1 MVYVT
6 SVRRPIVVGMCRGKA
21 SGGRRCPGC
30 QGAEAAAKHNAR
42 RRQNRAAHAAIIAW
56 AGEHEAFDQVA
67 QLEAGGPAAAKAW
80 ARQQNLGSAVLGLPT
95 GALGAEERARFGP
108 GHKNPKPP
116 AAPEPV
122 DVPTLPSEKTPNLTP
137 EEVGVEALLM
147 QVLAKMQ
154 QQAQRN
160 PSGDIPQAP
169 PAGPESWMTPQ
180 LMGQIGVVFAQQ
192 GEHPAERALLNA
204 EVIDRAPLAA
214 GGINETMRVAL
225 GNGTYG
231 YHKSF
236 DGLDDRTAKAFG
248 QHTRQQPMHEVAA
261 WRLSSQLGEPWQT
274 LVPPV
279 VLRNVDGVL
288 GSLMEE
294 RPGFSGAVFP
304 GLGLAGGRPVS
315 SEQTDAGA
323 FFDCL
328 VGQQDR
334 HAGNYLITFD
344 DQRKMTLID
353 HGFCFATPQDIQ
365 SQSFLVGHRW
375 AQGRHQLIPKE
386 LDALQRLLD
395 SPSALGLQGL
405 IEPDRLNALR
415 DRARLMLDLKTLLAL

>member
-1 MVYVT
+1 MACLA
-6 SVRRPIVVGMCRGKA
+6 SVRRHRVFGMCRGIA

-42 RRQNRAAHAAIIAW
+42 RRQNRAIHAAIIAW
-56 AGEHEAFDQVA
+56 AGEHEPFDQVE

-80 ARQQNLGSAVLGLPT
+80 ARQHHLDSAALGLPT
-95 GALGAEERARFGP
+95 GVHLGAEERARFGP
-108 GHKNPKPP
+108 GRRNPPPPTSSP
-116 AAPEPV
+116 AAAGIPAPENVFGPGAAGG
-122 DVPTLPSEKTPNLTP
+122 DQA
-137 EEVGVEALLM
+137 EALLR
-147 QVLAKMQ
+147 QVLQKLQ
-154 QQAQRN
+154 QQAKPN

-192 GEHPAERALLNA
+192 GDHPAERALLNA
-204 EVIDRAPLAA
+204 EIIDRAPIA
-214 GGINETMRVAL
+214 GGINETMRVSL

-236 DGLDDRTAKAFG
+236 DGLDDRTARAFG
-248 QHTRQQPMHEVAA
+248 QQTRQQPMHEVAA

-304 GLGLAGGRPVS
+304 GLGLAGGHPVS

-334 HAGNYLITFD
+334 HAGNYLITPD
-344 DQRKMTLID
+344 DQRRMTLID

-375 AQGRHQLIPKE
+375 AVSRHQLVPGE
-386 LDALQRLLD
+386 SDALHRLLD
-395 SPSALGLQGL
+395 SPSSLGLQGL
-405 IEPDRLNALR
+405 IESDRLDALR
-415 DRARLMLDLKTLLAL
+415 NRARLMLHLKTILAL